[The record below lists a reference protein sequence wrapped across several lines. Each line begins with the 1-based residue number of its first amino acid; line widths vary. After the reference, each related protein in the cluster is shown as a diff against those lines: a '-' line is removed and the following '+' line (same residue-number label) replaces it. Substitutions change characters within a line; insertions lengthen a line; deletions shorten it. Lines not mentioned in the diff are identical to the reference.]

1 MIAFSIG
8 EFVFIV
14 RNQCCFGYA
23 AGFASLL
30 QQMFSLFI
38 KNDGKCAYILPPI
51 INQLQH
57 FSCTIG
63 RIITDEDC
71 DRVWESVARGI
82 EMMAEEQADD

>member
-1 MIAFSIG
+1 MPNSMIAFFIG

-14 RNQCCFGYA
+14 RNQCWFG
-23 AGFASLL
+23 
-30 QQMFSLFI
+30 
-38 KNDGKCAYILPPI
+38 GKCAYIFPPM

-71 DRVWESVARGI
+71 DRVWKSVVQGI